1 MVAILAGCSQGNLK
15 EPLVSTTP
23 LQSSAPVGASPQT
36 TVSATST
43 SSAAALP
50 AGWRWLQGQGIK
62 VAVPAHYSGGRPD
75 NLEAAAAEL
84 PELGMDGV
92 GLAGAMGATAEL
104 ANVVAIDR
112 QTLSK
117 PFVTTMSLAIDGT
130 GKDPELNKYL
140 SKAVKELAG
149 AWTIQK
155 SEQITLTN
163 RKFALVRATALQAKT
178 PVTLFA
184 YLTPH
189 RGKFCLLLFTVASA
203 DADRQAGDFQK
214 IAASLQS
221 GN

>member
-1 MVAILAGCSQGNLK
+1 MVAILAGCSQGNRQ

-23 LQSSAPVGASPQT
+23 LQSSSAIGASPQV
-36 TVSATST
+36 TVSATPT
-43 SSAAALP
+43 SSTASLP
-50 AGWRWLQGQGIK
+50 AGWRWFQGQGVK

-140 SKAVKELAG
+140 SKAIKELAG

-155 SEQITLTN
+155 SEQIALTN

-221 GN
+221 EN

>member
-1 MVAILAGCSQGNLK
+1 
-15 EPLVSTTP
+15 
-23 LQSSAPVGASPQT
+23 
-36 TVSATST
+36 
-43 SSAAALP
+43 
-50 AGWRWLQGQGIK
+50 
-62 VAVPAHYSGGRPD
+62 
-75 NLEAAAAEL
+75 
-84 PELGMDGV
+84 
-92 GLAGAMGATAEL
+92 MGATAEL

-140 SKAVKELAG
+140 SKAIKELAG

-189 RGKFCLLLFTVASA
+189 QGEFCLLLFTVASA

-221 GN
+221 EN